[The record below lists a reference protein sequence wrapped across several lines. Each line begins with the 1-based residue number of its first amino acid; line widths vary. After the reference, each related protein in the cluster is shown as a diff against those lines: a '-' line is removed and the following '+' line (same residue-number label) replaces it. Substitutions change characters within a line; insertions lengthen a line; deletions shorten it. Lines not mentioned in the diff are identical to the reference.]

1 MENNEIW
8 KYIPNFN
15 FRYQVSN
22 LGRIKSLSF
31 VDSNGHFH
39 KEKIMTPR
47 KTGKKGYLQV
57 TLKNNG
63 DNKSFYVHRLVGMMF
78 VSGYK
83 EGLQINHKDENVQ
96 NNNSN
101 NLEWCTAK
109 YNINYGNH
117 RKHHIDSIYSKKP
130 VSMFTKE
137 GTFVRDFISA
147 SEAARFVKGNVSH
160 ILDCC
165 NHKPKYKS
173 VKGYIFKYK

>member
-63 DNKSFYVHRLVGMMF
+63 DNKSFYVHRL
-78 VSGYK
+78 
-83 EGLQINHKDENVQ
+83 
-96 NNNSN
+96 
-101 NLEWCTAK
+101 
-109 YNINYGNH
+109 
-117 RKHHIDSIYSKKP
+117 
-130 VSMFTKE
+130 
-137 GTFVRDFISA
+137 
-147 SEAARFVKGNVSH
+147 
-160 ILDCC
+160 
-165 NHKPKYKS
+165 S
-173 VKGYIFKYK
+173 V